1 MANTVN
7 QPGGASVSVKIGR
20 QRQSAGSGGSDER
33 SIDLT
38 PASAVNYTITDDKL
52 VGAGGIVNGWAV
64 PEYSAGMPTVTEST
78 DGLDISSSIS
88 PNHVRPS
95 LDKQWCNTGPGI
107 MLPKTVMGDF
117 DFQVKLSSSS
127 ANSYLLAGACAWYL
141 NVNSA
146 DHAGGIHTCFGYY
159 NATRGYRWGS
169 SIGNG
174 CRRYTKHSG
183 WSLWA
188 DTEWMRLQRVGP
200 MIKHSYKVADGDA
213 WTLIEEQ
220 TWDRAGGNAWLG
232 IGLGSNN
239 GQTASIRVHKII
251 ATYTETPDE

>member
-1 MANTVN
+1 MAATVTTRRW
-7 QPGGASVSVKIGR
+7 PPRRSRGG
-20 QRQSAGSGGSDER
+20 GGTTGAVEK

-38 PASAVNYTITDDKL
+38 PSSTVSYTITDYKL
-52 VGAGGIVNGWAV
+52 VGSGGIVDGWAV
-64 PEYSAGMPTVTEST
+64 PQYAAGAPTVSESS

-95 LDKQWCNTGPGI
+95 LDKQWANTGPGI

-117 DFQVKLSSSS
+117 DIQVKLSSSS
-127 ANSYLLAGACAWYL
+127 ANSYLLAGPCCWYL

-146 DHAGGIHTCFGYY
+146 DHNGAVATCFGYY
-159 NATRGYRWGS
+159 NSTRGYRWGS

-174 CRRYTKHSG
+174 CRRYTKASG

-188 DTEWMRLQRVGP
+188 DTEWMRLQRDGP
-200 MIKHSYKVADGDA
+200 TIKHFYKVNDGDS
-213 WTLIEEQ
+213 WTEIESQ

-232 IGLGSNN
+232 VGLGSNN

-251 ATYTETPDE
+251 ATYTETPD